1 MNYLLDEFVFAE
13 QVLNN
18 YDLYNG
24 TDRENSFKMNLK
36 PDFLPENQKLFAL
49 PYFLIP
55 LDKDFILYKKEEKKF
70 FDENLFLSKNGK
82 IYYPFFVHPETEE
95 LFVSWL
101 NGKYE
106 FIDGDESIYKATP
119 TSSYRSLLVTNTR
132 TNVKFIAKV
141 SLFDNV
147 ANGARHIDWSSAFGQ
162 YGSSQIVCK
171 CVNNVENLK
180 FFEDIAAFGITADR
194 ALLLSNRFRVLIG
207 ERRIKTLANVIRKL
221 PEEFY
226 TESAGKICSIA
237 SFSSPVLS
245 KESYI
250 YKAWKASKLNYL
262 KFVDKYIFNPVKN
275 ILLRL
280 FLEHGI
286 VLESHCQNMMLELNE
301 SYLPTGKFYY
311 RDFDITSFDRA
322 RFPFLHKKE
331 WFEYCAM
338 GENRTTLSSNMAMRE
353 YIGMSFL
360 FHFIDNLIYPCV
372 KYGVYEKIISEFKGK
387 RFIAK
392 KYKEMKNEILNL
404 CPLADESFKKK
415 NERWPY
421 FKGTLKNISL
431 SEIPVKLDKI
441 NEKIDLEKN
450 YEKIIVGK
458 PIYSGIDY
466 YKSDCGLIV
475 AANKENIFE
484 IFNIKNGTKNG

>member
-1 MNYLLDEFVFAE
+1 MSCILQDFIFAE
-13 QVLNN
+13 QTLNN
-18 YDLYNG
+18 YDLYRG
-24 TDRENSFKMNLK
+24 TERENSFKMNLK
-36 PDFLPENQKLFAL
+36 PDFLPENQKIFAL
-49 PYFLIP
+49 PYFLVP
-55 LDKDFILYKKEEKKF
+55 TDNDFILYKEEEKKF
-70 FDENLFLSKNGK
+70 FDENLFLSKNEE
-82 IYYPFFVHPETEE
+82 IYYPFFVHPETAD
-95 LFVSWL
+95 FFKSWI

-106 FIDGDESIYKATP
+106 FIDENDSIYTATP
-119 TSSYRSLLVTNTR
+119 TSSYRSLLVTNLK

-141 SLFDNV
+141 TIFDNV
-147 ANGARHIDWSSAFGQ
+147 ANGARHIDWSSALGQ

-171 CVNNVENLK
+171 CVDNIDNLN

-194 ALLLSNRFRVLIG
+194 ALFLSNRFRVLIG
-207 ERRIKTLANVIRKL
+207 DRRIKTLANVIRKI
-221 PEEFY
+221 PEEFN
-226 TESAGKICSIA
+226 SNGCNKVCSVA
-237 SFSSPVLS
+237 SFSSPVLL
-245 KESYI
+245 KQSYI
-250 YKAWKASKLNYL
+250 YKAWKASEVSYL
-262 KFVDKYIFNPVKN
+262 KFIEAYIFCPIKN
-275 ILLRL
+275 ILLKL
-280 FLEHGI
+280 FTEHGI
-286 VLESHCQNMMLELNE
+286 VLESHCQNMMLELDE

-322 RFPFLHKKE
+322 RFPFLHTKE
-331 WFEYCAM
+331 WFEYCNI
-338 GENRTTLSSNMAMRE
+338 GESRTTLSSNMAMRE

-360 FHFIDNLIYPCV
+360 FHFIDNLIYPCIR
-372 KYGVYEKIISEFKGK
+372 YAVYEKIISESKAN
-387 RFIAK
+387 RFISK
-392 KYKEMKNEILNL
+392 KYQEMKREILNL